1 MYCVDTN
8 RIHKPSVFKILFR
21 VLSFYSIGRQTAVR
35 KTTGGVR
42 PLPKCY
48 VTPPELA
55 SNQKESQKL
64 PTVLANLRI
73 SVFKISLEKK
83 KKGFLKE
90 RSQNILVSLVMTL
103 TRNN

>member
-1 MYCVDTN
+1 MYCIDTN

-21 VLSFYSIGRQTAVR
+21 VLSPEDDRRCQTAPQVLR
-35 KTTGGVR
+35 HTTR
-42 PLPKCY
+42 ASKQSERIPKA
-48 VTPPELA
+48 PNSA
-55 SNQKESQKL
+55 GK
-64 PTVLANLRI
+64 PTNL
-73 SVFKISLEKK
+73 SLQSLLRK